1 MSQNNNHSSS
11 SSPQQTPAISPEEA
25 ALFRQAVGA
34 VKPVYNDRRPPD
46 KNMPSPHPHMREA
59 DEAAVMAQLLTDTPA
74 DLEIET
80 EEHLVYHQPGIQ
92 PRVMRRL
99 RRGHYRCQAELD
111 LHGMVVNVARQSL
124 LAFLKQARQRQYRCV
139 RIIHGKGL
147 RSGQRGPILKV
158 KLAGWLQ
165 QRQEVLAYTSARPN
179 DGGTGAVY
187 VLLKR

>member
-1 MSQNNNHSSS
+1 
-11 SSPQQTPAISPEEA
+11 
-25 ALFRQAVGA
+25 
-34 VKPVYNDRRPPD
+34 
-46 KNMPSPHPHMREA
+46 
-59 DEAAVMAQLLTDTPA
+59 MAQLLTDTPG
-74 DLEIET
+74 DLDVDT
-80 EEHLVYHQPGIQ
+80 GEHLTYHQPGIQ

-124 LAFLKQARQRQYRCV
+124 LAFLEQARQRQYRCV

-147 RSGQRGPILKV
+147 RSGQRGPVLKV